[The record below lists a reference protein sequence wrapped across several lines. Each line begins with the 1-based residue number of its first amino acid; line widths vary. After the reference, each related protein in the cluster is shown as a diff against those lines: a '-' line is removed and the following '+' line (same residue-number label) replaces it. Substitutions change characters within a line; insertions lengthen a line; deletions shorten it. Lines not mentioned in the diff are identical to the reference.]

1 MIRSKGEAG
10 TGDIVEAVRHM
21 RKISGEIKR
30 ISSLDDSELA
40 TAAKELQAPLDL
52 VRSVAKAGK
61 LPVVLFCAGGIA
73 TPADAA
79 LMMQLGAEGNFV
91 GSGIFKSEDPATRAA
106 GDRRGDHPLPGPR
119 PGRPRVRGPRHGD
132 DLAGDAQAR
141 GAAAPRQPGLVMAAP
156 LVGVLAL
163 QGDFEAHGRLLREL
177 GAEPREVRVP
187 RDLEGLDGLVMP
199 GGESTTM
206 TLGIEREGLADP
218 LREFVRSGKPVLGT
232 CAGMIMLDREHLGLA
247 DYTCRRN
254 AFGRQIRSFEADLRI
269 PGIDGPPV
277 RAVFIRA
284 PWIADAGEGVEIL
297 ASVDGH
303 PVAARQDN
311 MLVISFHPEIAG
323 ERRVHELFLTQVGAR
338 A

>member
-1 MIRSKGEAG
+1 
-10 TGDIVEAVRHM
+10 V
-21 RKISGEIKR
+21 
-30 ISSLDDSELA
+30 
-40 TAAKELQAPLDL
+40 
-52 VRSVAKAGK
+52 
-61 LPVVLFCAGGIA
+61 
-73 TPADAA
+73 
-79 LMMQLGAEGNFV
+79 
-91 GSGIFKSEDPATRAA
+91 
-106 GDRRGDHPLPGPR
+106 
-119 PGRPRVRGPRHGD
+119 
-132 DLAGDAQAR
+132 
-141 GAAAPRQPGLVMAAP
+141 AP

-163 QGDFEAHGRLLREL
+163 QGDFEAHVRLLRDL
-177 GAEPREVRVP
+177 GAEAREVRVP
-187 RDLEGLDGLVMP
+187 ADLEGLDGLVMP

-206 TLGIEREGLADP
+206 TLGIAREGLADP
-218 LREFVRSGKPVLGT
+218 LREFVRAGRPVLGT

-269 PGIDGPPV
+269 PGIEPAHPPV

-323 ERRVHELFLTQVGAR
+323 ERRLHELFLRSVRERSEA
-338 A
+338 AA